1 MYKLIEKS
9 LVDLEELKALKDNDI
24 RPILYGDFSDE
35 EKQQYYA
42 LGIYDVADTKAE
54 AERMIDEPTKYED
67 IKINN
72 TENKEEVRVIEKE
85 VSVTKPSIFKKPVK
99 LAIFGLSA
107 VAIMGGIGMAYG
119 FNNTVI
125 NTPDVVAKT
134 NKRDVDI
141 SSILSTAIKT
151 ELTPEQQEEITEE
164 LKTTS
169 KPVASDTV
177 EQFKKEEVIAG
188 TEESEK
194 TVITESEQGQEI
206 LEELKEQ
213 GLPTENKEVI
223 KIEINNPE
231 PKEEPKIENP
241 TGTSSQAPAETPA
254 ETPAPPE
261 QPSTPSN
268 PPEEAPDKDPNKEY
282 IGKAEGEFIRVE
294 IEDTNDNHFRG
305 GLSSGRKNKTDT
317 VEEAPAPDTESLVE
331 EDIPTDAGN
340 TETSSIDTTETSTED
355 VSE

>member
-1 MYKLIEKS
+1 MYKLIDKS
-9 LVDLEELKALKDNDI
+9 LIDLEELKTLKDNNI

-35 EKQQYYA
+35 EKQRYYA
-42 LGIYDVADTKAE
+42 LGIYDVANTKAE
-54 AERMIDEPTKYED
+54 AEQMIDEPTKYENV
-67 IKINN
+67 KINN
-72 TENKEEVRVIEKE
+72 TESEEKVRVIEKE
-85 VSVTKPSIFKKPVK
+85 IPVSKPSIFKKPVK

-141 SSILSTAIKT
+141 SSTLSTAIKT

-169 KPVASDTV
+169 KPVVSDTV

-194 TVITESEQGQEI
+194 TVITKS
-206 LEELKEQ
+206 EQ

-241 TGTSSQAPAETPA
+241 TGTSSQTPA
-254 ETPAPPE
+254 ETPTETPASPE

-268 PPEEAPDKDPNKEY
+268 SPEKTPDEDPNKEY
-282 IGKAEGEFIRVE
+282 VGETEGEFIRVE